1 VDHSPIVLPP
11 GADGLHLLRIIPGEE
26 NELSRGPQSNA
37 THPVGPEGENVML
50 LGKAEQFACAL
61 IRMSQIVLQSG
72 FDSFGVDT

>member
-1 VDHSPIVLPP
+1 
-11 GADGLHLLRIIPGEE
+11 
-26 NELSRGPQSNA
+26 
-37 THPVGPEGENVML
+37 ML